1 MRWPLPSVC
10 EDAEGR
16 SVERGYSVEAVNPP
30 VVVTPSLPLGATGI
44 DYIVR
49 HGRQWRSDAALTGSV
64 GWNPRFFDDFGLVCC
79 NLRMLY
85 TGLA

>member
-1 MRWPLPSVC
+1 VVRWPLPSVC

-49 HGRQWRSDAALTGSV
+49 HGRQWRSDAARTGSV
-64 GWNPRFFDDFGLVCC
+64 GWNPRFSMVSAWSAAIYECFTRV
-79 NLRMLY
+79 
-85 TGLA
+85 